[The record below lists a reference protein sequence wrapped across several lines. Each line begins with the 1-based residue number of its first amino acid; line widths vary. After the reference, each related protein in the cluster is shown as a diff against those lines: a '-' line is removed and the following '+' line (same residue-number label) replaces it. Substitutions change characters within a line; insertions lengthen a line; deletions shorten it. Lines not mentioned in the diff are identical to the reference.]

1 MKELTDKKEP
11 FYQRPKKNRIEDQ
24 DIESA
29 IKQDQR
35 AAFARYRELV
45 KARREKEKLSP
56 REPEIY
62 HHDLYKKS

>member
-1 MKELTDKKEP
+1 MVELMDKKES
-11 FYQRPKKNRIEDQ
+11 FFQRPKKNRIEDQ

-29 IKQDQR
+29 MKQDQR

>member
-1 MKELTDKKEP
+1 MAELTDKKES
-11 FYQRPKKNRIEDQ
+11 FFQRPKKNRIEDQ

-45 KARREKEKLSP
+45 KVRREKEKLSP